1 MFQVG
6 VIGVGSIPLY
16 VVAGQSNAVRI
27 VQSGAI
33 ESTLDDRGAGELS
46 IVTAAVGRS
55 LYPDYTYTDF
65 YSFDDGDAN
74 TGELYRDLIDAINAE
89 LAANSEVYLAGVFWI
104 QGEEDANSATYG
116 PDYYTNLNELYQNLT
131 EIYGGEFDFV
141 ISALSTYADAA
152 DVEPAW
158 DEVRQAQEDLA
169 NAYDHVYLIDPD
181 DLIDVEG
188 YTEGQIFTDDVHY
201 TQIAYEWLADS
212 FFDLFPIGGN
222 TAPDAKADSVA
233 TNEDTPLSGNV
244 LADNGNG
251 ADSDIDGQSLTVS
264 TTPVSGV
271 SHGVLVLNANGSFSY
286 TPTANFS
293 GTDSFTYQLSDGHGG
308 TDTGVV
314 TITVAAVNDA
324 PDARADSFSTSE
336 GTQLGGNVLSNNGSG
351 ADSDVDGNSLTV
363 NTTPVS
369 GVSNGVL
376 VLNANGS
383 FSYTPTANFNGTDSF
398 TYRVSDGQGGT
409 DTAVVTI
416 SVAAVNGDPV
426 AADDGGYATAYDTP
440 LVIAASALLAN
451 DSDGDPELT
460 QTLTL
465 TAVSGAVNGTVALS
479 GGVVTFTPT
488 PGYTGSAQFTYTLSD
503 GAGGTDTATVTLT
516 VADNEAPTAANDEIA
531 VDEDSIVTGNVL
543 DNDDDPEGR
552 ELTAVLLSGPMQGVL
567 TFAADGSFA
576 YEADAD
582 LFDLA
587 TPGTVIEQTFA
598 YQVSDGDGGVDQA
611 TATLFVTILD
621 DGGTFHA
628 GDSTPN
634 VATGTDGG
642 EDLVLGGAGDDA
654 LYGLDGADTIRGDDG
669 DDRLYG
675 GESADRLYGEAG
687 NDRLYGEDGADVLK
701 GAGDDDRLDGGSGDD
716 ILRGGSGDDR
726 LLGRAGDDTLN
737 GGSGADAMDGGSGDD
752 LLRGWTGNDRIK
764 GAAGADTLKGE
775 DGDDRIKGGSGG
787 DLIKGGSGRD
797 QIEGG
802 EGLDTLIGGAGS
814 DRFVFALGEGADEVL
829 DFTDGQDLLVMRGL
843 DFAELSIT
851 QSGND
856 TTISVEGAVVAVL
869 LDTEVS
875 ALTARD
881 FLF

>member
-1 MFQVG
+1 M
-6 VIGVGSIPLY
+6 
-16 VVAGQSNAVRI
+16 
-27 VQSGAI
+27 
-33 ESTLDDRGAGELS
+33 T
-46 IVTAAVGRS
+46 
-55 LYPDYTYTDF
+55 
-65 YSFDDGDAN
+65 
-74 TGELYRDLIDAINAE
+74 
-89 LAANSEVYLAGVFWI
+89 
-104 QGEEDANSATYG
+104 
-116 PDYYTNLNELYQNLT
+116 
-131 EIYGGEFDFV
+131 
-141 ISALSTYADAA
+141 
-152 DVEPAW
+152 
-158 DEVRQAQEDLA
+158 
-169 NAYDHVYLIDPD
+169 
-181 DLIDVEG
+181 
-188 YTEGQIFTDDVHY
+188 
-201 TQIAYEWLADS
+201 
-212 FFDLFPIGGN
+212 
-222 TAPDAKADSVA
+222 
-233 TNEDTPLSGNV
+233 
-244 LADNGNG
+244 
-251 ADSDIDGQSLTVS
+251 
-264 TTPVSGV
+264 
-271 SHGVLVLNANGSFSY
+271 
-286 TPTANFS
+286 
-293 GTDSFTYQLSDGHGG
+293 
-308 TDTGVV
+308 
-314 TITVAAVNDA
+314 
-324 PDARADSFSTSE
+324 
-336 GTQLGGNVLSNNGSG
+336 
-351 ADSDVDGNSLTV
+351 
-363 NTTPVS
+363 
-369 GVSNGVL
+369 
-376 VLNANGS
+376 
-383 FSYTPTANFNGTDSF
+383 
-398 TYRVSDGQGGT
+398 
-409 DTAVVTI
+409 
-416 SVAAVNGDPV
+416 
-426 AADDGGYATAYDTP
+426 ATAIRRT
-440 LVIAASALLAN
+440 
-451 DSDGDPELT
+451 T

-479 GGVVTFTPT
+479 GGLVTFTPT

-503 GAGGTDTATVTLT
+503 GAGGIDTATVSLT
-516 VADNEAPTAANDEIA
+516 VADNEAPTAANDQIA

-567 TFAADGSFA
+567 TFSADGSFA

-587 TPGTVIEQTFA
+587 TPGTVIEQTFT

-675 GESADRLYGEAG
+675 GESADRLYGEAD

-701 GAGDDDRLDGGSGDD
+701 GAGGDDRLDGGSGHD

-775 DGDDRIKGGSGG
+775 AGDDRIKGGSGG

-814 DRFVFALGEGADEVL
+814 DRFVFTLGEGADEVL

-843 DFAELSIT
+843 DFAELSIA
-851 QSGND
+851 QSGDD

-869 LDTEVS
+869 LDVEVS